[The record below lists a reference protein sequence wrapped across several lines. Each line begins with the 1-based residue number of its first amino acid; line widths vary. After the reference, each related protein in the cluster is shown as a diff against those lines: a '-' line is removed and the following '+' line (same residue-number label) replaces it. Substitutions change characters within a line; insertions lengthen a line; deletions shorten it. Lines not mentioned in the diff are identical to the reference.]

1 MNPLVYIA
9 LLSFGIYALAKS
21 TDVVQ
26 TGMTAKQ
33 LSVRILSFDKLKS
46 IAGGLE
52 LAFSLAIDN
61 PTNKSLSI
69 KKPYIRVLMNGNE
82 VANSTPSGTI
92 TAIKANDRTTLKG
105 VSIGLPYSNI
115 PAVFIALTSNKKTNT
130 IVTIEVKVEADGIR
144 ATDSR
149 NYKLDDLISMFGT

>member
-33 LSVRILSFDKLKS
+33 LSVRILSIDKLKS

-92 TAIKANDRTTLKG
+92 TTIKANDRTTLKG

-130 IVTIEVKVEADGIR
+130 IVTIEVKVEVDGIR

-149 NYKLDDLISMFGT
+149 NYKLDDLISMFST

>member
-33 LSVRILSFDKLKS
+33 LSVRILSIDKLKS

-69 KKPYIRVLMNGNE
+69 KKPYIRILMNGNE

-92 TAIKANDRTTLKG
+92 TTIKANDRTTLKG

-149 NYKLDDLISMFGT
+149 NYKLDDLISMFST